1 MPDDPRPSDLSRELR
16 RRLAPFRL
24 PPADEDGVVAELLQ
38 HVEDRVAELTR
49 TGVGEAEAR
58 RLALD
63 DLSHEELRRGGWRRL
78 PPLGRSPA
86 LAPGAPSAGPVDGM
100 LRDLR
105 YATRSLNRQRGFA
118 IAAVLALALGIGATT
133 AIFAAVDAV
142 LLRPMPFPHAD
153 RLFVPV
159 SEHHAR
165 GIARANITFAD
176 YEEWSRLTDVF
187 ANVAIWSPAFADV
200 TGGGDPER
208 VRLARVSEQF
218 FELIDVRPLAGRTLV
233 AADHVPN
240 APPVVVITEGFWEQR
255 FGAAPG
261 VVGRTL
267 QLGGASREIVGIL
280 PARQVWPDSVSL
292 FVPTVPA
299 LLPEDIRTR
308 RDNMIFGGL
317 VRLRDGVPA
326 DEGRARLAAIAARLE
341 QDHPDSRRGWT
352 NTLVPLREFIVNEDV
367 TVALYV
373 LLGAVGAVL
382 LIACANVANLS
393 LVRGSGRAREF
404 AVRLAL
410 DASRRGLIQQLL
422 VESALL
428 CTMAAACGI
437 ALALLFTRGVV
448 AIAPAGT
455 PFLGDVA
462 LSGRVL
468 VFALVMTTV
477 AAILSGLAPAI
488 SSSAIRPTA
497 ALRDGS
503 AGAGVFRRTSRLR
516 NLLVVA
522 EIAAAVILVSG
533 AALLMR
539 SFERLSRVD
548 PGVSVDRVV
557 TGRISIPAARYPTPD
572 ERARFA
578 SSVAAELARPAE
590 VESAALGS
598 YVPAGAGGAALG
610 RVFLAEGRPEPPI
623 GPDVGAQW
631 ITVTPDYFRT
641 LGIRL
646 LEGRAFE
653 PRDTADTTPVIIVSR
668 RFAARMFPDEPAIGR
683 RIRSWRDENRLR
695 EIVGVVDD
703 VPYAGLADRERDAI
717 YVPHAQDSGGN
728 LLVIARSRSRDAAAL
743 GSALRRAVQA
753 VDKDVAVAEVRPLA
767 AAASLSIAA
776 QRYSTLLL
784 TILAGVALTLSALGI
799 YGVVNHVFTLRRR
812 EMGIRLALGATR
824 ADLHRLVFRQGFAL
838 MAGGLL
844 LGLAGAAAT
853 ARWIR
858 TLLFDTAPTD
868 PAAWLGMILVVV
880 LSTALACLLPARRA
894 AAADPTV
901 TLRAD

>member
-1 MPDDPRPSDLSRELR
+1 MPDASRTPDPAIELR
-16 RRLAPFRL
+16 RRLSPFKL
-24 PPADEDGVVAELLQ
+24 PAADEDGVVTELIQ
-38 HVEDRVAELTR
+38 HVEDRVADLTR
-49 TGVGEAEAR
+49 AGVDEAEAR
-58 RLALD
+58 RLALE
-63 DLSHEELRRGGWRRL
+63 DLSDEELRRGGWRRL
-78 PPLGRSPA
+78 PASGRLPTP
-86 LAPGAPSAGPVDGM
+86 APGAPSAGLIDGM
-100 LRDLR
+100 RRDLR
-105 YATRSLNRQRGFA
+105 YALRSLNRQRGFA
-118 IAAVLALALGIGATT
+118 ITAVLALALGIGATT

-165 GIARANITFAD
+165 GITRANVTFAD

-187 ANVAIWSPAFADV
+187 AKVAIWSPGFADV

-218 FELIDVRPLAGRTLV
+218 FDLIDVRPLAGRTFV
-233 AADHVPN
+233 PADH
-240 APPVVVITEGFWEQR
+240 APGAPAVVVMTQQFWEQR
-255 FGAAPG
+255 FGAAPD
-261 VVGRTL
+261 VVGRTVV
-267 QLGGASREIVGIL
+267 LGGAPREIVGIL

-317 VRLRDGVPA
+317 VRLRDEVPA
-326 DEGRARLAAIAARLE
+326 DDGRARLAAIATRLE

-352 NTLVPLREFIVNEDV
+352 NTLVPLREYIVNEDV

-373 LLGAVGAVL
+373 LLGAVVAVL

-393 LVRGSGRAREF
+393 LVRGSGRVREF

-410 DASRRGLIQQLL
+410 GASRRGLVQQLL

-428 CTMAAACGI
+428 CAVAAACGVTF
-437 ALALLFTRGVV
+437 ALLFTRFVV
-448 AIAPAGT
+448 AIAPAET
-455 PFLGDVA
+455 PFLEDVG
-462 LSGRVL
+462 LNGRVL
-468 VFALVMTTV
+468 VFALVMTSV
-477 AAILSGLAPAI
+477 AAMLSGLVPAI
-488 SSSAIRPTA
+488 SSSALRPST

-503 AGAGVFRRTSRLR
+503 AGAGVLRRTSRLR

-557 TGRISIPAARYPTPD
+557 TGRIAIPAARYPTPD
-572 ERARFA
+572 QRARFA
-578 SSVAAELARPAE
+578 ANVAAELARRAE
-590 VESAALGS
+590 IESAALGS
-598 YVPAGAGGAALG
+598 YVPAGAGGAGLG
-610 RVFLAEGRPEPPI
+610 RVFLAEGRPEPPV
-623 GPDVGAQW
+623 GTDVGAQW
-631 ITVTPDYFRT
+631 ITVTPEYFRT

-653 PRDTADTTPVIIVSR
+653 ARDAADTTPVIIVSR

-703 VPYAGLADRERDAI
+703 VTYSGLADRERDAI
-717 YVPHAQDSGGN
+717 YVPHAQDSGGS

-743 GSALRRAVQA
+743 GGTLQRAVQA
-753 VDKDVAVAEVRPLA
+753 VDTDVAVAEVRPLA

-784 TILAGVALTLSALGI
+784 TILAGVALALSALGI
-799 YGVVNHVFTLRRR
+799 YGVINHVFTLRRR

-824 ADLHRLVFRQGFAL
+824 TDLHRLVFRQGFAL
-838 MAGGLL
+838 MAAGLL

-853 ARWIR
+853 ARWLR

-868 PAAWLGMILVVV
+868 PTAWLGMVLVVV

-894 AAADPTV
+894 AAADPTI